1 MEKGEL
7 QRMCDKLFE
16 QFESCKTSSID
27 HLQRLESFEK
37 EKDVFIKKIKS
48 LEDAL
53 MHSKLP
59 LEKPCDYVMSNDD
72 ATSSSHAMPIHR
84 TMFVKPGM
92 STHHPHTSSGNKGK
106 RYNSIPICHYYSI
119 SGHTHPNC
127 FQLRSQKP
135 WDKKHVP
142 RDDEPGIRNQVNNLC
157 DQVKLINKKIR
168 ESYPS

>member
-59 LEKPCDYVMSNDD
+59 LEKPCDYVMSN

-92 STHHPHTSSGNKGK
+92 STHHSHASSRNKGK
-106 RYNSIPICHYYSI
+106 MYNSIPTCYYCGI
-119 SGHTHPNC
+119 IGHTHPNC
-127 FQLRSQKP
+127 FQIRSQKP
-135 WDKKHVP
+135 
-142 RDDEPGIRNQVNNLC
+142 
-157 DQVKLINKKIR
+157 
-168 ESYPS
+168 